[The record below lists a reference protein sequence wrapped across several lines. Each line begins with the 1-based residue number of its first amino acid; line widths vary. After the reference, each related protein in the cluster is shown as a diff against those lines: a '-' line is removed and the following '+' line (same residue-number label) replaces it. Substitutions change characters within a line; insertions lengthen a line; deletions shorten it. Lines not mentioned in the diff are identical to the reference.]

1 MPMGASLSSDIYQ
14 YKVGSHLEGIEN
26 CVAIANDV
34 IIYGFKNDG
43 SDHDVTVR
51 RVMEKAKAVGM

>member
-14 YKVGSHLEGIEN
+14 YKVDSHLEGIEN
-26 CVAIANDV
+26 CVAIADNI

-43 SDHDVTVR
+43 SDNDR
-51 RVMEKAKAVGM
+51 KVMEKAKGVGM